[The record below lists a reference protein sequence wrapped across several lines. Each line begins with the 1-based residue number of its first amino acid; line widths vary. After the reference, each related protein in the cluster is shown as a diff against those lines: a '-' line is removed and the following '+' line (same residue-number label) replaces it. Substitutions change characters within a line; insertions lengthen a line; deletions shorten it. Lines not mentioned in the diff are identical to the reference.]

1 MAVPD
6 SAIMNKLG
14 AAMVAAAPDGWQ
26 RITLM
31 VSAVSSTMDTK
42 LAIDLADGP
51 TDRTR
56 GIDVDAQML
65 CDDLRETMYTE
76 GSGTWYNAT
85 FELTPPGKIEADFD
99 YDNPPF
105 GGDVSADM
113 LEDDQE
119 AYPRDPDQLP
129 AWHPGRGASRS

>member
-6 SAIMNKLG
+6 SAILSKLG
-14 AAMVAAAPDGWQ
+14 AAMAAAAPDGWQ
-26 RITLM
+26 RITLT

-42 LAIDLADGP
+42 LAIELADGS
-51 TDRTR
+51 TDRSR

-65 CDDLRETMYTE
+65 CDDLRESMYTE

-85 FELTPPGKIEADFD
+85 IELTPPGKIEAGFD

-105 GGDVSADM
+105 GGDFSADM

-119 AYPRDPDQLP
+119 AFPRDAEHLP
-129 AWHPGRGASRS
+129 AWHPAHQAR